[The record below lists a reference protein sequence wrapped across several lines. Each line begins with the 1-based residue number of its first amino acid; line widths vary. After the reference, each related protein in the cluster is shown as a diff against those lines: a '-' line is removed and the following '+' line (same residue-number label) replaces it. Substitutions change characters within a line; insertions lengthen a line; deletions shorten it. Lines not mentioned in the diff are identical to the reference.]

1 MARMAASCTFSG
13 AGKAGWPMQKLM
25 MALPVRASALTSA
38 STTKAFSVPRAAAR
52 RLISGMGIGRLIG
65 EEGSDFIGVPS
76 RPMLINCVAYE
87 EGRKL
92 ADIEKRDIRNYLQR
106 PGCFVWVALRDAT
119 DDELAERQG
128 ERQDEFDLPP
138 PAVEDARHGHQR
150 PKIEEYG
157 DLLFVVVN
165 TVEVVGDELKVG
177 EVDIFVGRN
186 YVLSVRQHSEQGFL
200 GVRARAEREPELLR
214 NGAGYVL
221 YALLDAVV
229 DRYFPVLDAV
239 ETELESVEQQLF
251 AAKDPRANVESL
263 YYVKQKLTTLKHVT
277 GPMLEYS
284 GKLLG
289 GRVPQVCA
297 GLGEYF
303 RDVYDHLVR
312 LNQSI
317 DQARDTV
324 ATAIQVNLGL
334 VQISD
339 TEVTKRLAA
348 YGALVAV
355 PTMIV
360 GIYGMNFEHMPE
372 LKWTYG
378 YPLVMGII
386 AAIDSFL
393 FWKFRRA
400 GWL

>member
-1 MARMAASCTFSG
+1 
-13 AGKAGWPMQKLM
+13 
-25 MALPVRASALTSA
+25 
-38 STTKAFSVPRAAAR
+38 
-52 RLISGMGIGRLIG
+52 
-65 EEGSDFIGVPS
+65 
-76 RPMLINCVAYE
+76 MLINCVAYE

-92 ADIEKRDIRNYLQR
+92 ADIDKRDIRNYLQR
-106 PGCFVWVALRDAT
+106 PGCFVWVALRDAI
-119 DDELAERQG
+119 DDELTEMQ
-128 ERQDEFDLPP
+128 EEFDLHPL
-138 PAVEDARHGHQR
+138 AVEDARHGHQR

-165 TVEVVGDELKVG
+165 TVEVVGDELKIG

-186 YVLSVRQHSEQGFL
+186 FVLSVRQHSEQGFL

-214 NGAGYVL
+214 NGSGYVL
-221 YALLDAVV
+221 YALMDAVA

-239 ETELESVEQQLF
+239 ETELEMIEHQLF
-251 AAKDPRANVESL
+251 SAKDPRANIESL
-263 YYVKQKLTTLKHVT
+263 YYVKQKLTTLKHAA
-277 GPMLEYS
+277 GPFLENT
-284 GKLLG
+284 GKLFG

-317 DQARDTV
+317 DSARDTV

-339 TEVTKRLAA
+339 TEITKRLAA

-372 LKWTYG
+372 LKWAYG
-378 YPLVMGII
+378 YPVVMGVM
-386 AAIDSFL
+386 AAIDGFL
-393 FWKFRRA
+393 FWRFRRA